1 MVQESQTEAGI
12 GQRPAGR
19 PSDPTR
25 QVTAAKGADG
35 PDKIRRVGRRRAAG
49 PSRDGLAA
57 NDDAP
62 SIGGLIY
69 ALQQKPS
76 QKPFIHAAIGT
87 GIWALLSLMIA
98 WVLLAPEVQS
108 GASIGAIVSRPAFIA
123 VLTVAAVPIA
133 LIWFLALLVWR
144 AQELHMMSTAMT
156 EVAVRLAEPDRLAEQ
171 SIASLGQSV
180 RRQVS
185 AMNDGI
191 SRAIGR
197 AGELEVLV
205 HNEVAALER
214 SYEDNEQRVRAL
226 IEQLASERDAIA
238 NNSERVTEALR
249 SVGNNI
255 TQEIETAGERAASA
269 LHKASASVADQISE
283 KGNALYSGLQVMS
296 QRIGQEIPTLVERLG
311 QEQGRLT
318 RILEGASKNLLAL
331 ESALGERTGE
341 LDTTLNVRT
350 QEIQNVLQ
358 DYSQSLNQRLEE
370 VADALEYTNAQI
382 EHAITERSQALDQ
395 ALIDR
400 TRAIDSAFSARM
412 QDFDL
417 AVAEGAQMLD
427 DTIAQRANALR
438 IAMES
443 QAAALGQ
450 MLERQSTGIDETL
463 VRGIDSVRRATE
475 TITTQSVQTINSLSA
490 QAKFL
495 KETSEELMRE
505 MSGLTTRFASEG
517 QSIMKAANAIESS
530 SSRIEGARTN
540 SDIVRRAL
548 EDQLRALDALS
559 GYSRRATGA
568 RDITPPDQAGLPSV
582 ASVVHHPRG
591 TSAAQSQ
598 TRETW
603 SLGDLLAR
611 ASLEDEDG
619 GRRAAPPQG
628 YGPPDQPV
636 ARSRGGGFDLADIA
650 QALDPD
656 TAAAVWQRYRSGERG
671 LFTRQLYTLEGQSTF
686 DEISRRIHQDPGF
699 RGMSERYLADFER
712 LLREADMKDP
722 SGRLVQNH
730 LVAETGRVYLLLA
743 HASGRLG

>member
-1 MVQESQTEAGI
+1 MAQEPQTDVGS
-12 GQRPAGR
+12 GRRTPGR
-19 PSDPTR
+19 PSDPMR
-25 QVTAAKGADG
+25 PAAGATSTES
-35 PDKIRRVGRRRAAG
+35 PDRVRRVGRRRAAG

-62 SIGGLIY
+62 SIGGLLY
-69 ALQQKPS
+69 ALQQRPS
-76 QKPFIHAAIGT
+76 REPFTYAAIGT
-87 GIWALLSLMIA
+87 AVWLALSLLIA
-98 WVLLAPEVQS
+98 WVMLGPELA
-108 GASIGAIVSRPAFIA
+108 ASDSVLSVLVRPAFA
-123 VLTVAAVPIA
+123 MTLTIAAVPIA
-133 LIWFLALLVWR
+133 LFWFLALLVWR
-144 AQELHMMSTAMT
+144 AQELRMMSSAMT

-171 SIASLGQSV
+171 SVASLGQSV

-185 AMNDGI
+185 AMNDAV

-249 SVGNNI
+249 NVGSNI
-255 TQEIETAGERAASA
+255 TQEIESAGDRAAKA
-269 LHKASASVADQISE
+269 LHKASASVAEQISE
-283 KGNALYSGLQVMS
+283 KGNALYSGLSVMS
-296 QRIGQEIPTLVERLG
+296 QRIGQEIPSLVERLG

-350 QEIQNVLQ
+350 QEMQNVLQ

-370 VADALEYTNAQI
+370 VAQALEYTNAQI

-395 ALIDR
+395 ALIER
-400 TRAIDSAFSARM
+400 TRAIDSAFAARM
-412 QDFDL
+412 NDFDL

-427 DTIAQRANALR
+427 ETISERANALR
-438 IAMES
+438 VAMES
-443 QAAALGQ
+443 QAAALAQ
-450 MLERQSTGIDETL
+450 MLDRQSQGIDETL

-495 KETSEELMRE
+495 KETSEDLMRE
-505 MSGLTTRFASEG
+505 MNGLTSRFANES
-517 QSIMKAANAIESS
+517 QSVMKAASAIETS
-530 SSRIEGARTN
+530 SSRIEGARAN
-540 SDIVRRAL
+540 SDVVRRAL

-559 GYSRRATGA
+559 GYSRRAAGA

-582 ASVVHHPRG
+582 A
-591 TSAAQSQ
+591 AAVPYGRAPQQAPSQ

-611 ASLEDEDG
+611 ASLEEEDG
-619 GRRAAPPQG
+619 GRNRTSGYGSASQPRAA
-628 YGPPDQPV
+628 
-636 ARSRGGGFDLADIA
+636 ASAAFNLADIA

-671 LFTRQLYTLEGQSTF
+671 LFTRQLYTIEGQTTF
-686 DEISRRIHQDPGF
+686 DEISRRMAQDAGF
-699 RGMSERYLADFER
+699 RAMAERYLADFER
-712 LLREADMKDP
+712 LLREADQKDP